1 MTKEQHID
9 HINAIQAKYTDQLM
23 RYPNVVGVGVGYRQ
37 QGDTLTDELS
47 LVVMVQDKIPVAQL
61 APEDVLPSEL
71 EGVRV
76 DVQAVGSLMA

>member
-1 MTKEQHID
+1 MTND
-9 HINAIQAKYTDQLM
+9 HINAIQAKYTDHLM

-76 DVQAVGSLMA
+76 DVQAVGSFTV